1 MLDFRNYAEVRMPR
15 SLSAL
20 TIFLLAMSSPA
31 LVRAQFAPCPPPEIS
46 YQPGN
51 PAYQDAT
58 KLRQTLE
65 SRGVTVFCIFET
77 KLSSRFLRDKNG
89 TSRFTLEGEACIRT
103 KYGDISAFFV
113 PRPQTFAFL
122 KIKEH
127 YNNGGYL
134 YTFSGMPDVWLLNE
148 LGSAGRVYYYKRDN
162 YLLSI
167 SDSPTRVLLE
177 RVLDLRPLSL

>member
-1 MLDFRNYAEVRMPR
+1 MLKALPT
-15 SLSAL
+15 L
-20 TIFLLAMSSPA
+20 TIFLLAISFPA

-58 KLRQTLE
+58 DLRQTLE
-65 SRGVTVFCIFET
+65 SRGVDVYCIFET
-77 KLSSRFLRDKNG
+77 KLSSRFLRDEGG

-113 PRPQTFAFL
+113 ARPQTFAPL

-127 YNNGGYL
+127 RKQSGYL
-134 YTFSGMPDVWLLNE
+134 YTFSGMPDIWLLRE
-148 LGSAGRVYYYKRDN
+148 LGSAGRVYYYKHDN

-167 SDSPTRVLLE
+167 ADSPLRLLLE
-177 RVLDLRPLSL
+177 QALGLRPLSL